1 MLVFTIN
8 VDGTYKLGLVIKER
22 AQRLGR
28 DYKET
33 FPPVTQSASICLVV
47 GIALQTGLTIYAAN
61 FTVAF
66 LNGELKEEICM
77 EQLEGWS
84 APPKDQ
90 KSYLKVV
97 RTLYALADLEFVCF
111 NSDNCVFMPRREGTG
126 LVLIAVHV
134 NDLAGATSNNSVWS
148 QFCDELNAK
157 HELKNLG
164 HAKELLGLEITQDS
178 QTGTASITQTR
189 YIEELAK
196 QYNVSHL
203 PPLSLPLLPR
213 QKFSKVQCP
222 TLEEEKVK
230 MKGVPYLA
238 LVGALFQSWLDTL
251 GSLAWCPAILAKH
264 LNERDIVLAL
274 WIQMLIDLF

>member
-22 AQRLGR
+22 AQQLGC

-47 GIALQTGLTIYAAN
+47 GIALQTSLTIYAAN

-84 APPKDQ
+84 ALPKDQ

-97 RTLYALADLEFVCF
+97 QTLYGLGQAGCLWYKCLSTALADLEFVCF
-111 NSDNCVFMPRREGTG
+111 NSDNCVFMPRRKDTG
-126 LVLIAVHV
+126 LILIAVHV
-134 NDLAGATSNNSVWS
+134 NNLTGATSNDSVWS

-164 HAKELLGLEITQDS
+164 RAKELLGLEITQDS

-238 LVGALFQSWLDTL
+238 LVA
-251 GSLAWCPAILAKH
+251 
-264 LNERDIVLAL
+264 R
-274 WIQMLIDLF
+274 

>member
-1 MLVFTIN
+1 
-8 VDGTYKLGLVIKER
+8 
-22 AQRLGR
+22 
-28 DYKET
+28 
-33 FPPVTQSASICLVV
+33 
-47 GIALQTGLTIYAAN
+47 
-61 FTVAF
+61 
-66 LNGELKEEICM
+66 M

-84 APPKDQ
+84 ALPKDQ

-97 RTLYALADLEFVCF
+97 QTLYGLGQAGCLWYKRLSTALANLEFVCF
-111 NSDNCVFMPRREGTG
+111 NLDNCVFMPRRKDNG
-126 LVLIAVHV
+126 LILIAVHV
-134 NDLAGATSNNSVWS
+134 NNLTGATSNNSVWS
-148 QFCDELNAK
+148 QFCNELNAK
-157 HELKNLG
+157 HKLKNLG
-164 HAKELLGLEITQDS
+164 RAKELLGLEITQDS

-238 LVGALFQSWLDTL
+238 LVA
-251 GSLAWCPAILAKH
+251 
-264 LNERDIVLAL
+264 R
-274 WIQMLIDLF
+274 